1 MIEPVLDWVRRL
13 NDPLRN
19 TTQIGRWMARLP
31 AGDVLEI
38 QRKSL
43 ELARGVPERRS

>member
-38 QRKSL
+38 
-43 ELARGVPERRS
+43 GVPERRS